1 MRFPDKLVG
10 YSQIHENQG
19 AYIYIRRKL
28 SKKEVHTRGKK
39 TSLADTIQL
48 QAVIPEVNDNYGDF
62 HDPGMRAMKE
72 QQITANDTMR
82 KLIQKNS
89 YSHPQVTTIKKLV
102 ITLVWCKIN

>member
-10 YSQIHENQG
+10 YSQIHQNQG

-28 SKKEVHTRGKK
+28 SKKEVSTRGKK
-39 TSLADTIQL
+39 TSLADAIQL
-48 QAVIPEVNDNYGDF
+48 QTVIPEVNDNYGDF

-89 YSHPQVTTIKKLV
+89 HPHPQVTTIKKLV
-102 ITLVWCKIN
+102 VTLLCC